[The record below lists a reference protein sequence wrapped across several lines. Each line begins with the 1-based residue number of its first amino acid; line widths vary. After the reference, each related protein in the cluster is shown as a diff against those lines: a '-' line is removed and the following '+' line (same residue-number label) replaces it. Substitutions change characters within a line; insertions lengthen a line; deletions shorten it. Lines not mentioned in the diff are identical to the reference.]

1 MLQMVWCG
9 VGVRRGVICLFVCC
23 VLVRADR
30 LTMSCQTDLLGEHI
44 QIRLELVGKSDT
56 NARTGATGDFR
67 TLSFGFDAMAHARL
81 LLPT

>member
-9 VGVRRGVICLFVCC
+9 VGVRRDVICLFVC
-23 VLVRADR
+23 LRAGACR
-30 LTMSCQTDLLGEHI
+30 FTMSDLLGEHI

-56 NARTGATGDFR
+56 NARTGATGGFR
-67 TLSFGFDAMAHARL
+67 TLSFGVDARRHARL